1 MKCDTIKGESHIQMS
16 EVQQLKHGL
25 LMILASKKKKKMF
38 LTLFC
43 LNWYLIQSPPKV
55 EAVRTPTESRKEK
68 LLELVKTTKFTAV
81 SLNLRVSP
89 ERSVTKSKD
98 IKTRHKSGLS
108 LL

>member
-1 MKCDTIKGESHIQMS
+1 
-16 EVQQLKHGL
+16 
-25 LMILASKKKKKMF
+25 MF

-43 LNWYLIQSPPKV
+43 LNWYLIQSPSKV
-55 EAVRTPTESRKEK
+55 EVVRTPMESRKEK
-68 LLELVKTTKFTAV
+68 LLGLVKTTKFTAV